1 MDQKDNRNEL
11 EIKEAAGVKP
21 DEMLT
26 DEELGMIS
34 GGGNVD
40 LLAERKKDDR

>member
-1 MDQKDNRNEL
+1 MDQKDNRNEH
-11 EIKEAAGVKP
+11 EIKEFAGVKP

-34 GGGNVD
+34 AGGNVD